1 MSFSVRRAK
10 HSPFGLQALC
20 LGLYVWL
27 QLWSSSSPAPGWI
40 CCLLMKAWM
49 HPVSRSQSETVIPT
63 LSPTSCLSQ
72 VRSVIGSAFLILLAH
87 APLFHIPLTKP
98 SLSPTLVF
106 FPASSTV
113 ICSMWL
119 WSRLVGFAYY
129 WRMSNIYRELI
140 KLHCAIM
147 KMSEGGTIG
156 FVLAAFWRDCLL
168 LSRREKI
175 NLHHWEVSQGRP
187 GPPSLLWS
195 LSLSCCYL
203 LLFIPVAAAK
213 DLSNKIPLHV

>member
-1 MSFSVRRAK
+1 
-10 HSPFGLQALC
+10 
-20 LGLYVWL
+20 
-27 QLWSSSSPAPGWI
+27 
-40 CCLLMKAWM
+40 MKAWM

-113 ICSMWL
+113 SCSMWL
-119 WSRLVGFAYY
+119 WSRLVGFACYY

-140 KLHCAIM
+140 KLHSAIM
-147 KMSEGGTIG
+147 KMSEGEMIG

-168 LSRREKI
+168 LSSRREKI

-187 GPPSLLWS
+187 AYCEVFPSAAVI
-195 LSLSCCYL
+195 SCCLFQWL
-203 LLFIPVAAAK
+203 LP
-213 DLSNKIPLHV
+213 KISQIKFHCMCKQEVCLKQDIGTMYYARMTQYWKERPRT